1 MENLFYLV
9 FIIST
14 SGTRRQG
21 ISAMIRSI
29 PEAKIIYTVDDFR
42 DVLRLIDI
50 TRNLAPIIVI
60 DTRSV
65 NGEIQ
70 TALQLL
76 KIKAP
81 QSRCILLV
89 EQPKDQDAF
98 QNTGA
103 DAVLLEGFS
112 DKQFRAA
119 SHGYLN

>member
-1 MENLFYLV
+1 MQSAFYLI

-21 ISAMIRSI
+21 ICAMIRCI
-29 PEAKIIYTVDDFR
+29 PEAKIIYTVDDFH

-50 TRNLAPIIVI
+50 TRNQAPIIVI
-60 DTRSV
+60 DSRSV
-65 NGEIQ
+65 SGEIG
-70 TALQLL
+70 TALELF

-89 EQPKDQDAF
+89 EQPRDQEVF
-98 QNTGA
+98 QNRGA

-112 DKQFRAA
+112 AVQFRAA
-119 SHGYLN
+119 SRGYLN

>member
-1 MENLFYLV
+1 MDNLFYLI

-14 SGTRRQG
+14 SGPRRQG
-21 ISAMIRSI
+21 ICAMIRSI

-60 DTRSV
+60 DTRTV
-65 NGEIQ
+65 NGEIE

-89 EQPKDQDAF
+89 EQPKDQQAF

-119 SHGYLN
+119 SQGYLN